1 MCPGKKDAYMEL
13 TIESMF
19 SPAGLLGN
27 SSYILLI
34 LSMAMRNMFW
44 LRILAVCSGVTGIIY
59 DAFILHDPVGTFWE
73 SCFTLVNLV
82 QWAWLHYDRRK
93 LRLTLDERDL
103 KTKYFNNV
111 SDIELKQLL
120 NCSKLIKIMSGECLT
135 RQGEKVEHL
144 FMLTSGQVE
153 IRYDD
158 KVISA
163 CGAGDLIGEIGFLTQ
178 GAASATAT
186 ATTTCEALQFDHKMI
201 SVLLKSSPELSITWN
216 KIINQGLTEK
226 LLRQNMTNLAIQSK

>member
-1 MCPGKKDAYMEL
+1 MEL

-44 LRILAVCSGVTGIIY
+44 LRVLAVLSGVTGIIY
-59 DAFILHDPVGTFWE
+59 DAFILYDPVGTFWE

-82 QWAWLHYDRRK
+82 QWIWLSYDRRA
-93 LRLTLDERDL
+93 LRLSPDEQDL
-103 KTKYFNNV
+103 KTRFFKNV

-120 NCSKLIKIMSGECLT
+120 NCSKLITVDSGTCLT

-144 FMLTSGQVE
+144 YMLTSGKVD
-153 IRYDD
+153 ISYDRNI
-158 KVISA
+158 ISS

-178 GAASATAT
+178 GAASATST
-186 ATTTCEALQFDHKMI
+186 ATTRCAALRFNHQMI
-201 SVLLKSSPELSITWN
+201 SVLLKSSPQLTIAWN
-216 KIINQGLTEK
+216 NIINQGLTEK
-226 LLRQNMTNLAIQSK
+226 LLRQNQHNIAIRAK